1 MKIHNSNIY
10 PSKKHGPLLYADD
23 ASLGYKNIGG
33 AIPNRQNYIEAAAP
47 DNIVT
52 NWGKVYMLIRDMP
65 IRESNGVVS

>member
-33 AIPNRQNYIEAAAP
+33 GGPFLIVRAAAP

-65 IRESNGVVS
+65 ISESKGIVS